1 MAKRRKDR
9 KPRKQYRPGVQPVAG
24 PLAAMQTEAREA
36 RRRETATPERLRKAG
51 RDMRV
56 GQDGIVRLSDAP
68 LDSLR
73 GNGVITL
80 EQFEAGDRYR
90 EDCWNAGLLKSPVVN
105 LNGAGSGFGA
115 KVPGFLSSEA
125 RGKAMD
131 RVNAAN
137 AALGSGLRDVVQVV
151 TLAVAGEKVKDLGM
165 KLFGR
170 RNANEA
176 GAALV
181 EVLRIGLDR
190 LSAHYAPPARP
201 RIVGTGE
208 RAAIDETQWQRNG
221 TE

>member
-1 MAKRRKDR
+1 MAKRRKNS
-9 KPRKQYRPGVQPVAG
+9 KPRKQYRPGVQPLPG
-24 PLAAMQTEAREA
+24 PLAAQQAEAREA
-36 RRRETATPERLRKAG
+36 RFRETATPERLRKAG
-51 RDMRV
+51 RDVRT
-56 GQDGIVRLSDAP
+56 GQDGVVRLSDAP

-73 GNGVITL
+73 GTGAITL
-80 EQFEAGDRYR
+80 DQFEAGDRYR

-105 LNGAGSGFGA
+105 FNATGSGFAG
-115 KVPGFLSSEA
+115 KVPGFLSSEPRA
-125 RGKAMD
+125 KAMD

-137 AALGSGLRDVVQVV
+137 AALGLGLRDVVQVV

-176 GAALV
+176 GAALI

-190 LSAHYAPPARP
+190 LAAHYAPPSRP
-201 RIVGTGE
+201 RIVSRGE
-208 RAAIDETQWQRNG
+208 RAEVDEAEWRKNG